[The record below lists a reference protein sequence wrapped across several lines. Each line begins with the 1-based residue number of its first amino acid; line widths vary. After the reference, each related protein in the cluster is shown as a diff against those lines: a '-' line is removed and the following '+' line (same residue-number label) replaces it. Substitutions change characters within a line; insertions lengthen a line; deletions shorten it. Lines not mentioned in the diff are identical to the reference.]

1 MIRMCQYK
9 FINYNKCITVDIDSG
24 ESCASVD
31 TGGILELSV
40 LYAVFCY
47 ESKAVSKN
55 KVYLEGEN
63 HKC

>member
-1 MIRMCQYK
+1 M
-9 FINYNKCITVDIDSG
+9 DIDSG

>member
-1 MIRMCQYK
+1 M
-9 FINYNKCITVDIDSG
+9 DIDSG
-24 ESCASVD
+24 KSCASVD
-31 TGGILELSV
+31 TGGILECSV

-47 ESKAVSKN
+47 ESKAASKN